1 MKDIEQFLRDNAPET
16 PDEGQFM
23 IEMNA
28 RLNSVEGIK
37 KTVEGENRHWRVALI
52 IALVAGLVLGCA
64 ITALVLLFPVE
75 PLQVDQSAL
84 MKAIQTVQPYK
95 DILFGFI
102 AVCAVALGVLFLPNP
117 RRTSRF

>member
-1 MKDIEQFLRDNAPET
+1 MKDIEQFLRDNKPET

-37 KTVEGENRHWRVALI
+37 TTVEGENRRWRKALI
-52 IALVAGLVLGCA
+52 ITLVVGLVLGCA
-64 ITALVLLFPVE
+64 VTALVLLCPVE

-84 MKAIQTVQPYK
+84 MKAFQTIQPYK
-95 DILFGFI
+95 ELLFVFI
-102 AVCAVALGVLFLPNP
+102 AVCAVALGLLFLPNP
-117 RRTSRF
+117 RRATRF